1 MILPVGVESKN
12 DIWLLNTALSIFS
25 CSLKMGRKLLIFNY
39 SGIQLCHLFDP
50 FKNCMAHDSP
60 LINPNTIRATTL
72 RKWTS
77 W

>member
-25 CSLKMGRKLLIFNY
+25 CSLKMGRKLLVF
-39 SGIQLCHLFDP
+39 SIQVSKLCHLFDP
-50 FKNCMAHDSP
+50 FKNCIAHDSP
-60 LINPNTIRATTL
+60 LISPKTMRATTL